1 MGMQYKHIK
10 TGNLYQLMCVANN
23 KSDKPNFPQ
32 IAVYRDVRTGE
43 IYARPYAEFIE
54 KFEKV

>member
-1 MGMQYKHIK
+1 MEYKHIK

>member
-1 MGMQYKHIK
+1 MRYKHIK
-10 TGNLYQLMCVANN
+10 TGNEYNLMFIAN
-23 KSDKPNFPQ
+23 KKADKPNFPQ
-32 IAVYRDVRTGE
+32 IAVYRDVRTSE

>member
-1 MGMQYKHIK
+1 MEYKHIK
-10 TGNLYQLMCVANN
+10 TGNLYQLMCVAN
-23 KSDKPNFPQ
+23 KKADKPNFPQ

-43 IYARPYAEFIE
+43 IYARLYAEFIE